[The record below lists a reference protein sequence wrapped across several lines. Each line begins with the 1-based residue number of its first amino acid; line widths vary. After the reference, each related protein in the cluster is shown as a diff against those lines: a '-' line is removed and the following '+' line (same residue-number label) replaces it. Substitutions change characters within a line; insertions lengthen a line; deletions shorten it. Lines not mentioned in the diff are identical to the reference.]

1 MPRFL
6 FWARHPFSRETLQKI
21 FSVVEFEALLLICR
35 ANYRLHHAWVWLSG
49 TCRDQGAWRTF
60 VVNEQR
66 PYNSYSKQRI
76 TAKCTIELMKSPTI
90 TKFVVKVTRNS
101 TGTAQYVL
109 RTDKSPMQMTTNRK
123 LALIMGKLT
132 AQDAAESLQ
141 RARYSPELVSVQV
154 RA

>member
-1 MPRFL
+1 
-6 FWARHPFSRETLQKI
+6 
-21 FSVVEFEALLLICR
+21 
-35 ANYRLHHAWVWLSG
+35 
-49 TCRDQGAWRTF
+49 
-60 VVNEQR
+60 
-66 PYNSYSKQRI
+66 
-76 TAKCTIELMKSPTI
+76 MKSPTI